1 MRSNGT
7 SVANFR
13 QWLHDLIRPGIGWR
27 LALYILM
34 FSSVVTLGAT
44 VLQLTLDY
52 RRDVSG
58 IQDQLEQIR
67 ASYSQSLASS
77 LWVSS
82 KKDVRLQLEGILRL
96 PDMQYLEVVSDQ
108 PDLAVAVGE
117 KKTRQVIR
125 YEFDLQYTHR
135 GSSVH
140 LGKLRAVASLQGVYK
155 RLKDK
160 VLFILVSQAVK
171 TFLVSF
177 FILFLFQVM
186 VGRHLKRIAAYS
198 EHVHLDNTGKTFA
211 LNRPSHAAGS
221 EDELDLVV
229 NAINDMRFNMRQYYK
244 ELQASEETLRLATE
258 ATQDGIWDWD
268 VHSNV
273 VQYSPGWSKI
283 LGYAHA
289 EVTADYAFWETKIH
303 PHDRAATLATVQ
315 THLQGQ
321 HAAFSIEHR
330 LRTKSGDWKWVLV
343 RGQVVERDVEGKPI
357 RVVGNMSDISYRRR
371 SEEQQR
377 LAATVFDNIREAIMV
392 VDADRRIV
400 TVNQAFTETT
410 GFSALEVI
418 GQDSR
423 ILYSQDQDDGTY
435 DRLWNTVKDTG
446 HWKGELSNLRKNGG
460 GYPALLGI
468 SAVHDRSGKLT
479 HYVGILSDIS
489 DIKANEARI
498 EHLAHHDP
506 LTGLPNRILLNDRL
520 EWALAAAQRQ
530 RTMVALLF
538 LDLDHF
544 KVTNDSLGHVI
555 GDKLL
560 QSVAA
565 RLLDCV
571 RGTDTVSRQGGDEFL
586 IVVADLQDAD
596 TAGRVAGKILE
607 RLAEPFNVEGHTINT
622 SFSIGV
628 SLYPGDGE
636 NFSALLRKADTALY
650 HAKQGGRNNYHF
662 FTEAMNASVF
672 DRMQLENR
680 LRQALANNELS
691 LVFQPLVDLS
701 TGRTV
706 GAEALLRWQ
715 NPELGNVS
723 PARFIPI
730 AEEAGLITTIGKWV
744 LQTACR
750 QLRLWQQ
757 AGLPGIVMA
766 VNISAVQFKRDNLVE
781 TVAEVLR
788 ETGVSP
794 EYLELELT
802 ESALMQES
810 ERVLDI
816 LQKLK
821 ALGVS
826 LSIDDFGTGYS
837 SLSYLKRFS
846 VDKLKIDQSF
856 VRDLTADSDDAAIVL
871 AVIQLGHSL
880 KLRTI
885 AEGVETQEQLNFL
898 RENGCHE
905 AQGYFLSR
913 PIPAK
918 EFALLLAHG
927 SLIALAGTGKP
938 IKSAAP
944 DS

>member
-1 MRSNGT
+1 MPSFRS
-7 SVANFR
+7 R
-13 QWLHDLIRPGIGWR
+13 LQDLTRPGIGWR
-27 LALYILM
+27 LSWYILL

-52 RRDVSG
+52 RRDVGG
-58 IQDQLEQIR
+58 IRDQLEQIR

-108 PDLAVAVGE
+108 HDLEVAVGE
-117 KKTRQVIR
+117 KKAHQIIS

-135 GSSVH
+135 GNSVH
-140 LGKLRAVASLQGVYK
+140 LGKLRAVASLRGVYQ

-198 EHVHLDNTGKTFA
+198 EHVHLDQTATIFA
-211 LNRPSHAAGS
+211 LNRRGHDTRG

-244 ELQASEETLRLATE
+244 ELQAGEETLRLATE

-268 VHSNV
+268 IHSNV
-273 VQYSPGWSKI
+273 VQYSPGWSSI
-283 LGYAHA
+283 LGYTHD
-289 EVTADYAFWETKIH
+289 EVTADYAFWDSKIH
-303 PHDRAATLATVQ
+303 PDDRAETLAAVQ
-315 THLQGQ
+315 AHLQGRRP
-321 HAAFSIEHR
+321 AFSIEHR

-343 RGQVVERDVEGKPI
+343 RGQVVERDVEGKPV
-357 RVVGNMSDISYRRR
+357 RAVGNMSDISYRRQ
-371 SEEQQR
+371 SEEQLR

-392 VDADRRIV
+392 ADTDRRIV
-400 TVNQAFTETT
+400 TVNQAFSGTT
-410 GFSALEVI
+410 GFSAADVV

-423 ILYSQDQDDGTY
+423 ILYSQDRDDGTY
-435 DRLWNTVKDTG
+435 DRIWTAVNDNG
-446 HWKGELSNLRKNGG
+446 HWKGEISNLRKNGDV
-460 GYPALLGI
+460 YPAWFGI
-468 SAVHDRSGKLT
+468 SAVHDMSGKLT

-520 EWALAAAQRQ
+520 ERALATAQRQ
-530 RTMVALLF
+530 RSMVALLF

-560 QSVAA
+560 QLVAV
-565 RLLDCV
+565 RLQECV

-586 IVVADLQDAD
+586 IVIGELQDAD

-607 RLAEPFNVEGHTINT
+607 RLSEPFNVEGHNINT

-628 SLYPGDGE
+628 SLYPGDGQD
-636 NFSALLRKADTALY
+636 FASLLRKADTALY

-662 FTEAMNASVF
+662 FTESMNASVF

-680 LRQALANNELS
+680 LRQALGNNELS
-691 LVFQPLVDLS
+691 LVFQPLVDLR
-701 TGRTV
+701 TGQTV
-706 GAEALLRWQ
+706 GAEALLRWH
-715 NPELGNVS
+715 NSELGNVS

-744 LQTACR
+744 LHEACR
-750 QLRLWQQ
+750 HLRLWQQ
-757 AGLPGIVMA
+757 AGLPSIVMA
-766 VNISAVQFKRDNLVE
+766 VNISAVQFRRDNLVE
-781 TVAEVLR
+781 TVADVLR
-788 ETGVSP
+788 ETGVP
-794 EYLELELT
+794 PDCLELELT

-810 ERVLDI
+810 ERVLDVV
-816 LQKLK
+816 QKLK

-856 VRDLTADSDDAAIVL
+856 VRDLAADSDDAAIVL

-885 AEGVETQEQLNFL
+885 AEGVETQDQLNFL

-913 PIPAK
+913 PIPAA
-918 EFALLLAHG
+918 EFALLLAQG
-927 SLIALAGTGKP
+927 PLIAPAGAGKH
-938 IKSAAP
+938 IKPDAAN
-944 DS
+944 SQ